1 MANVGLDSAD
11 RHRAVFQQ
19 LGSAEPTTTAEAAA
33 VLFMIRVSKG
43 YLDNES
49 RLDLNKLKSST
60 LDLMLQ
66 YIQEK
71 RDTEA
76 AFTKRFVMQ
85 TYSLVIL

>member
-1 MANVGLDSAD
+1 MSDWIP
-11 RHRAVFQQ
+11 
-19 LGSAEPTTTAEAAA
+19 PTG
-33 VLFMIRVSKG
+33 ISKG